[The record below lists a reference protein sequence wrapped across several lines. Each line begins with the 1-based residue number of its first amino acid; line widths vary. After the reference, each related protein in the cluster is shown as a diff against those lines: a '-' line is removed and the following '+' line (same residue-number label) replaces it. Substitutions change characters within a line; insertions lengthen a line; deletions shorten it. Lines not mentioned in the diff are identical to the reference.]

1 MAVRSGTWATVDG
14 GTKTSGPGAMDA
26 DALCPGLLDE
36 WATTSL
42 FAQPEWCW
50 RLRTLTMIPPTTGCE
65 I

>member
-26 DALCPGLLDE
+26 DELCVLRE
-36 WATTSL
+36 TTSL
-42 FAQPEWCW
+42 FAQPEWRW
-50 RLRTLTMIPPTTGCE
+50 RLRTLTMIPPITGRE